1 MRSVSLLVLL
11 FALAY
16 LGLGF
21 DRDDATS
28 PSAAG
33 PSAVLDLRL
42 AEFLSIDPGYDPKGG
57 DPVFVVADRELQL
70 RARVRGVRS
79 LIVAVTLSGTT
90 TLATYTDQPDANG
103 DIHLSV
109 SLPVTRQAG
118 EVYILQAL
126 GVVALAPDQEWDG
139 LWLGDPTGDLPVV
152 PGGSLRVA
160 LRTSQPD

>member
-1 MRSVSLLVLL
+1 MRSVSLLVVL
-11 FALAY
+11 FLAGY
-16 LGLGF
+16 LGLVFG
-21 DRDDATS
+21 RGDATS
-28 PSAAG
+28 PSTAG
-33 PSAVLDLRL
+33 RSAVLDLSL
-42 AEFLSIDPGYDPKGG
+42 AEFLSIDPDYDPKGG
-57 DPVFVVADRELQL
+57 DPVFVVEDRQLQL
-70 RARVRGVRS
+70 RARVRGIEA
-79 LIVAVTLSGTT
+79 LIVQVTLSGTT

-160 LRTSQPD
+160 VRTSQPD